1 MRCYQRRE
9 AAREIRMEL
18 GLCCGRSYLD
28 IVQIRPP
35 LGWDLEASSGGVG
48 LWVHFELATR

>member
-18 GLCCGRSYLD
+18 VICCGRSYLD
-28 IVQIRPP
+28 AVQIRPP
-35 LGWDLEASSGGVG
+35 LGWDLEASLGGMG
-48 LWVHFELATR
+48 LGEHFELATR